1 LTRQGYNA
9 ISDEPGNEPL
19 FARLIFESLAA
30 RYAQAL
36 ASLEKMLDRKLTAI
50 HMLGGANRNKLLV
63 RLTELR
69 TGLPV
74 EIGQTESSTI
84 GNFAVQLAA
93 SDANG
98 QPIRPEAIHEWA
110 RNLCQ
115 QN

>member
-1 LTRQGYNA
+1 M
-9 ISDEPGNEPL
+9 

-36 ASLEKMLDRKLTAI
+36 ASLETMLGRKLTSI

-74 EIGQTESSTI
+74 EIGETESTTI

-93 SDANG
+93 SDVDG
-98 QPIRPEAIHEWA
+98 QRIRPESIHEWA
-110 RNLCQ
+110 QRLCQ
-115 QN
+115 RV